1 MLCFMQEET
10 FFKDITFGCAMTVIL
25 ALGNI
30 LGKKKPNW

>member
-1 MLCFMQEET
+1 MLPFLQEEA
-10 FFKDITFGCAMTVIL
+10 FIKDITFGYAMTIIL